1 MSDADAKRLQNKIKK
16 TQSKKGGS
24 FFRYIKRRLKGCR
37 NSSFKPQRTHF
48 PKRIRLYSNPRT
60 AQRMAHKYLGKTAK
74 LYPARNPVKKYSI
87 CDTKRNKWVN
97 FGQMGYED
105 YTKHHNKS
113 RRKNYLTRT
122 NGMLGDWKR
131 NKYSANN
138 LSRHILW

>member
-1 MSDADAKRLQNKIKK
+1 MFKCFKVETIFIIFILLIIYKGVGRMDARKK
-16 TQSKKGGS
+16 Q
-24 FFRYIKRRLKGCR
+24 
-37 NSSFKPQRTHF
+37 F

-74 LYPARNPVKKYSI
+74 LYPARNPAKKYSI
-87 CDTKRNKWVN
+87 YDPKNRKWVN

-105 YTKHHNKS
+105 YTKHRNKT

-122 NGMLGDWKR
+122 KGMLGDWKR

>member
-1 MSDADAKRLQNKIKK
+1 MYL
-16 TQSKKGGS
+16 
-24 FFRYIKRRLKGCR
+24 R
-37 NSSFKPQRTHF
+37 NRDRSRVY
-48 PKRIRLYSNPRT
+48 PKRLYSYSTPRT
-60 AQRMAHKYLGKTAK
+60 AQRMAYKYLGRSAK

-87 CDTKRNKWVN
+87 YDTIHDKWVN

-105 YTKHHNKS
+105 FTKHHNKT

-122 NGMLGDWKR
+122 KGMLGNWKN